1 MAKKKVKDA
10 PVPEEQTISSYKQR
24 AIKEKVEYTVT
35 PAGYV
40 KCMALVDYSGMTDI
54 IFKGDVI
61 LLPERR
67 FKSLAYRG
75 YVCEYSGDIEPIGKR

>member
-10 PVPEEQTISSYKQR
+10 PVPEQELISSYKQR
-24 AIKEKVEYTVT
+24 TIKEKVEYTAT
-35 PAGYV
+35 PSGYI
-40 KCMALVDYSGMTDI
+40 KAMALVDYSGMSDI

>member
-10 PVPEEQTISSYKQR
+10 PVPETGLISSVKQR
-24 AIKEKVEYTVT
+24 TIKEKVEYTAT

-40 KCMALVDYSGMTDI
+40 KCMALVDYSGMSDI